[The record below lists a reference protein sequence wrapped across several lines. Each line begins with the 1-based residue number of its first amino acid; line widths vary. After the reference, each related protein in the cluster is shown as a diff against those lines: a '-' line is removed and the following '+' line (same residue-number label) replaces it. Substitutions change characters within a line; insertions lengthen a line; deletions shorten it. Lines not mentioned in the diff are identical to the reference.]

1 MRLIVGLGNPGQSY
15 AHNRHNVGFT
25 CLNHFAK
32 THGIRFDR
40 KQGRART
47 GMGEVAGDKVVL
59 AKPQTYMNQSGQSVS
74 LLVRKFNISL
84 NNLLV
89 IHDDLDLPLGKIRLR
104 HNGSSGGH
112 KGVDSIVSELGS
124 HEFIRIRVGIGRPT
138 TTTEST
144 EISEADVIAYVLGDF
159 TADQACIIAEV
170 IPRVSEALLCL
181 LTEGLT
187 IAMNKYN

>member
-1 MRLIVGLGNPGQSY
+1 MRLIVGLGNPGRGY

-25 CLNHFAK
+25 CLNHFAR
-32 THGIRFDR
+32 THGIRFDS

-47 GMGEVAGDKVVL
+47 GTGEVAGDKVVL
-59 AKPQTYMNQSGQSVS
+59 AKPQTYMNQSGQSIS
-74 LLVRKFNISL
+74 LLVRKFDIRL
-84 NNLLV
+84 NDLIV

-112 KGVDSIVSELGS
+112 KGVDSIVSELES
-124 HEFIRIRVGIGRPT
+124 REFTRIRVGIGRPIT
-138 TTTEST
+138 DSL
-144 EISEADVIAYVLGDF
+144 EIDEDDVIDYVLGDF
-159 TADQACIIAEV
+159 TPDQERTIAEV

-187 IAMNKYN
+187 TAMNKYN

>member
-1 MRLIVGLGNPGQSY
+1 MRLIVGLGNPGRGY
-15 AHNRHNVGFT
+15 ANNRHNVGFT

-32 THGIRFDR
+32 THGIRFDK

-47 GMGEVAGDKVVL
+47 GTGEVSGDKVIL

-84 NNLLV
+84 DNLIV

-104 HNGSSGGH
+104 SNGSSGGH
-112 KGVDSIVSELGS
+112 KGIDSIVSELGS
-124 HEFIRIRVGIGRPT
+124 QEFIRIRVGIGRPIT
-138 TTTEST
+138 DSA
-144 EISEADVIAYVLGDF
+144 EISEADVIDYVLGDF
-159 TADQACIIAEV
+159 TPDQASTIEEV

-187 IAMNKYN
+187 AAMNKYN

>member
-1 MRLIVGLGNPGQSY
+1 
-15 AHNRHNVGFT
+15 
-25 CLNHFAK
+25 
-32 THGIRFDR
+32 
-40 KQGRART
+40 
-47 GMGEVAGDKVVL
+47 MGEVAGDKVVL

-84 NNLLV
+84 NDLV
-89 IHDDLDLPLGKIRLR
+89 IIHDDLDLPLGKIRLR
-104 HNGSSGGH
+104 YNGSSGGH

-124 HEFIRIRVGIGRPT
+124 QEFIRIRVGIGRPT
-138 TTTEST
+138 TDSL

-159 TADQACIIAEV
+159 TPDQAHTIAEV

-187 IAMNKYN
+187 TAMNKYN